1 MKITKTRYND
11 YMEKKIYQIKQDCDV
26 ISFLNGDGISYSYA
40 FKLLRNKDVRIN
52 NVKIKENQPIFAGDQ
67 LTVFLS
73 EEIVSPHDIIKKWIV
88 FEDDNIVIV
97 NKGVGIE
104 IEGKGGLCER
114 FKTLAVHRLDRN
126 TTGLV
131 VMAKNKEAQNAL
143 TLAFKNHEVEKRYFA
158 EVVGQTSYKNFRHN
172 AFLLKN
178 SQESLVNIFDRQVK
192 GSVEISS
199 IFTTVKSNPSS
210 SIVECT
216 LITGKTHQ
224 LRASL
229 AHLGHPIIGDGKY
242 GKNEDNKKF
251 KQKFQRL
258 HSTSL
263 TFKQLP
269 PPLLYLN
276 GRTFKQ
282 FPEWYRQ

>member
-1 MKITKTRYND
+1 
-11 YMEKKIYQIKQDCDV
+11 MEKKIYQIKQDCDV
-26 ISFLNGDGISYSYA
+26 ISFLNGEGISYSYA
-40 FKLLRNKDVRIN
+40 CKLLRNKDVRIN
-52 NVKIKENQPIFAGDQ
+52 EVKIKENQPIFAGDQ

-73 EEIVSPHDIIKKWIV
+73 EEIVSPQDIIKKWIV
-88 FEDDNIVIV
+88 FEDDNIVVV

-104 IEGKGGLCER
+104 IEGKGGLCEK
-114 FKTLAVHRLDRN
+114 FKALAVHRLDRN

-143 TLAFKNHEVEKRYFA
+143 TLAFKNHEVEKKYIA

-178 SQESLVNIFDRQVK
+178 SQESLVKIFDKQVK

-199 IFTTVKSNPSS
+199 IFTTLKSNPSS

-269 PPLLYLN
+269 PPLSYLN

-282 FPEWYRQ
+282 FPEWYKQ